1 MATMTRTAPAG
12 SAGSAASPAAAATA
26 APVSAPDARQI
37 AIRPATPED
46 AGRVYQLITEN
57 LVSGHLLARPLGEV
71 ELHVP
76 RFLVATDGEKVVGCG
91 ELARLSPTVAEVR
104 SLVVDGPR
112 RGAGVGRRLLDALI
126 AAAVA
131 QRFPRLC
138 AFTHEARPF
147 VRAGFSIVPHPW
159 VPAKIAADCQ
169 SCDLFRRC
177 RQYAV
182 VLDLPQTRG
191 ARR

>member
-1 MATMTRTAPAG
+1 MATMTRI
-12 SAGSAASPAAAATA
+12 ATA
-26 APVSAPDARQI
+26 ALPPPPAREFV
-37 AIRPATPED
+37 IRPALTGD

-57 LVSGHLLARPLGEV
+57 LVAGHLLARPLGEV

-76 RFLVATDGEKVVGCG
+76 RFLVATDGDDVIGCA
-91 ELARLSPTVAEVR
+91 ELARLSPAVAEVR
-104 SLVVDGPR
+104 SLVVDVPR
-112 RGAGVGRRLLDALI
+112 RGTGVGRRLLEALI
-126 AAAVA
+126 AAAAA

-138 AFTHEARPF
+138 AFTHQARPF

-169 SCDLFRRC
+169 RCDLFRRC

-182 VLDLPQTRG
+182 VLDLKRAAG
-191 ARR
+191 ACR

>member
-1 MATMTRTAPAG
+1 M
-12 SAGSAASPAAAATA
+12 AASTRIATA
-26 APVSAPDARQI
+26 APPAPAGRE
-37 AIRPATPED
+37 AVIRPAAASD

-76 RFLVATDGEKVVGCG
+76 RFLVADDGGAVVGCG
-91 ELARLSPTVAEVR
+91 ELARLSPAVAEVR

-112 RGAGVGRRLLDALI
+112 RGTGVGRRLLDALI
-126 AAAVA
+126 AEAVA
-131 QRFPRLC
+131 QRVPRLC
-138 AFTHEARPF
+138 AFTHQARPF

-159 VPAKIAADCQ
+159 VPAKIAADCRT
-169 SCDLFRRC
+169 CDLFRRC

-182 VLDLPQTRG
+182 VLDLQRTPRG
-191 ARR
+191 WQ

>member
-1 MATMTRTAPAG
+1 MAAMTG
-12 SAGSAASPAAAATA
+12 IATA
-26 APVSAPDARQI
+26 APPAPHAREI
-37 AIRPATPED
+37 GIRPATAAA
-46 AGRVYQLITEN
+46 AGRMYQLITEN

-76 RFLVATDGEKVVGCG
+76 RFLVAAAGDGVVGCG
-91 ELARLSPTVAEVR
+91 ELARLSPAVAEVR

-112 RGAGVGRRLLDALI
+112 RGEGVGRRLLDALI
-126 AAAVA
+126 AEAVS

-138 AFTHEARPF
+138 AFTHQARPF

-159 VPAKIAADCQ
+159 VPAKIAVDCQ
-169 SCDLFRRC
+169 RCDLFRRC

-182 VLDLPQTRG
+182 VLDLERAEG
-191 ARR
+191 VWR